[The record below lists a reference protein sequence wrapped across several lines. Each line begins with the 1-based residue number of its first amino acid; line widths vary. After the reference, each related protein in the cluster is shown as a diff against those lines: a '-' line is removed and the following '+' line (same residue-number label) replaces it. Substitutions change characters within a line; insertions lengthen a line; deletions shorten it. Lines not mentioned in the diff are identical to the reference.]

1 MGVKVKV
8 ESTNP
13 KGFEKYSKTFKK
25 DFKNRLFLAGN
36 MVRNTAVFSILSGN
50 KSGKVY
56 EKYNPRRSHRS
67 SAQGETPASDTGFLA
82 SNIVVSKIDDS
93 DLSISI
99 ESRASYSIFLEFGTQ
114 NMKAR
119 PFMFPALEE
128 NKPKIR
134 RMFGQ
139 TKGKS
144 KWVYILKIY
153 KLQYLIH

>member
-56 EKYNPRRSHRS
+56 EKYNPRRTHRS
-67 SAQGETPASDTGFLA
+67 SGEGQAPASDTGFLA
-82 SNIVVSKIDDS
+82 SNIVLSKINEQEM
-93 DLSISI
+93 SIEV
-99 ESRASYSIFLEFGTQ
+99 ESRAEYSQFLEFGTQ

-134 RMFGQ
+134 RMFKQ
-139 TKGKS
+139 TRGKA
-144 KWVYILKIY
+144 K
-153 KLQYLIH
+153 